1 MDNLKARIDEAV
13 AKQYPASAPVPPA
26 QDLLIKAHKKSVR
39 QRWVEHYLLQ
49 LRSVGFIVV
58 NQTGYKAQLEDPNFT
73 ALRKLVVQEF
83 RFHPI
88 RLWRFDF
95 AIPAY
100 RLGIEIDGGVWRPGG
115 GAHSHPS
122 NIMRDIE
129 KSNHATISGWHL
141 LRFTDKEI
149 RSSESI
155 RMTKEFVEIASLRS

>member
-13 AKQYPASAPVPPA
+13 AKQYPAGAPVPPA
-26 QDLLIKAHKKSVR
+26 QDLLIKAHKKSAR

-49 LRSVGFIVV
+49 LRSHGFQVV
-58 NQTGYKAQLEDPNFT
+58 TQNDYKQLIQSPNINVRT
-73 ALRKLVVQEF
+73 LVVQEF

-100 RLGIEIDGGVWRPGG
+100 RLGIEVDGGVWRPGG

-129 KSNHATISGWHL
+129 KSNHATVAGWHL

-155 RMTKEFVEIASLRS
+155 RMTKEFIEIASLRS